1 MKRLCLFALFIAVLC
16 LTATAQP
23 LQLRLLNHWD
33 NPDGTV
39 ERGYAGHSI
48 WKWNEIPADKNRP
61 LPRSLRLRYEEYGRT
76 NQAYGI
82 NGTVL
87 NNVNAKPMMLSTD
100 MLRKTAR
107 IADILR
113 PYGIRVYLSVNFAS
127 PKSLGGLPTADPMDA
142 SVVEWWR
149 QKVDEIYSLIPDF
162 GGFLVKANSEGEP
175 GPMDYGCSHADG
187 ANMLAAA
194 LKQHGGIV
202 MWRAFVYSAT
212 GGDRANQA
220 YEEFVPLD
228 GKFADNVVL
237 QIKNGPI
244 DFQPLEPVSPLFFAM
259 KHTRLMAELQIT
271 QEYTGH
277 SIHTCYLAPMW
288 SDFFKQLEAQ
298 NVKLEG
304 VAGVANIGDT
314 PNWTANPLARANWM
328 AFGRLSCNPH
338 ASPQQIAEEFLQE
351 NFSRDP
357 RFVHPVTQ
365 LLMQSHQ
372 TLVRYMMPLGLHH
385 IFAAGHHYGPEPWC
399 ERRGWREDWL
409 PRYYHR
415 ADTIGIGF
423 NRSDHREPCVR
434 DENGSGNSLLY
445 PDPMCSLYNKR
456 ETCPEELLLWFHHV
470 PWTYQMKDG
479 RTLWENLCRQ
489 YDCGVAEAQAFVR
502 TWQSVRPYIDRKL
515 YEEQLWRFQRQAE
528 DAQWWRDACLQ
539 YFQTFARMPLPA
551 GSPAPVFPLKQ
562 LMDYRLDIDNY
573 TAPTPQQLPQVPET
587 VRLPRFFSDGM
598 VLQRDRRIPVWGW
611 AKQGTKVTVTLNGK
625 KASAVTDAMGRW
637 KILLPK
643 MKAGGPYELTVN
655 ERVIHNVLVGDV
667 YLCSGQSNMELPIR
681 RCMDVVSEMVR
692 DYANDRIRYLKLP
705 HQFNYLQPDSDVY
718 IRPWQNITPEN
729 CSEVS
734 ALCYF
739 MARELQTETNVPIG
753 IINSA
758 VGGTQ
763 VQAWMPQQVLE
774 QFDDYRSEFQ
784 HSKHHLAHWTD
795 SVGRQEQRAFHQWE
809 KQMNERDTVLHHW
822 RQEGYDFAAWQP
834 VDIFGDWSGGKN
846 GSYWFHFSVILPD
859 SLAGKT
865 ALLRVGAMKDA
876 DSTFVNGQYV
886 GNTTYEYPP
895 RKYNVPARLLHAGR
909 NDILVRLMSQSGRPT
924 FTPRKLYQLEV
935 GNQVF
940 PFAHSATMAVGCT
953 MPPRPAS
960 TYFVDCPSALYNAM
974 IAPLRDF
981 PVRGIV
987 WYQGESNIDN
997 THQYADYLA
1006 ALAASWRRQQGRE
1019 VPFVIVQLPRY
1030 DTPND
1035 PSDQE
1040 GWARIRQEQYV
1051 ASQRIP
1057 NAALILLMDTGE
1069 DNDIHPQDK
1078 HIVGHRVAQQMLR
1091 FILKHSST
1099 LR

>member
-175 GPMDYGCSHADG
+175 GPMDYGRSHADG

-288 SDFFKQLEAQ
+288 IDFFKQLEAQ

-328 AFGRLSCNPH
+328 AFGRLACNPH

-357 RFVHPVTQ
+357 RFVQPISQ

-434 DENGSGNSLLY
+434 DENGSGNSLL
-445 PDPMCSLYNKR
+445 
-456 ETCPEELLLWFHHV
+456 
-470 PWTYQMKDG
+470 
-479 RTLWENLCRQ
+479 
-489 YDCGVAEAQAFVR
+489 
-502 TWQSVRPYIDRKL
+502 
-515 YEEQLWRFQRQAE
+515 
-528 DAQWWRDACLQ
+528 
-539 YFQTFARMPLPA
+539 
-551 GSPAPVFPLKQ
+551 FPL
-562 LMDYRLDIDNY
+562 
-573 TAPTPQQLPQVPET
+573 QQ
-587 VRLPRFFSDGM
+587 
-598 VLQRDRRIPVWGW
+598 
-611 AKQGTKVTVTLNGK
+611 
-625 KASAVTDAMGRW
+625 
-637 KILLPK
+637 
-643 MKAGGPYELTVN
+643 AGDL
-655 ERVIHNVLVGDV
+655 
-667 YLCSGQSNMELPIR
+667 S
-681 RCMDVVSEMVR
+681 
-692 DYANDRIRYLKLP
+692 
-705 HQFNYLQPDSDVY
+705 
-718 IRPWQNITPEN
+718 
-729 CSEVS
+729 
-734 ALCYF
+734 
-739 MARELQTETNVPIG
+739 
-753 IINSA
+753 
-758 VGGTQ
+758 
-763 VQAWMPQQVLE
+763 
-774 QFDDYRSEFQ
+774 
-784 HSKHHLAHWTD
+784 
-795 SVGRQEQRAFHQWE
+795 
-809 KQMNERDTVLHHW
+809 
-822 RQEGYDFAAWQP
+822 
-834 VDIFGDWSGGKN
+834 
-846 GSYWFHFSVILPD
+846 
-859 SLAGKT
+859 
-865 ALLRVGAMKDA
+865 
-876 DSTFVNGQYV
+876 
-886 GNTTYEYPP
+886 
-895 RKYNVPARLLHAGR
+895 
-909 NDILVRLMSQSGRPT
+909 
-924 FTPRKLYQLEV
+924 
-935 GNQVF
+935 
-940 PFAHSATMAVGCT
+940 
-953 MPPRPAS
+953 
-960 TYFVDCPSALYNAM
+960 
-974 IAPLRDF
+974 
-981 PVRGIV
+981 
-987 WYQGESNIDN
+987 
-997 THQYADYLA
+997 
-1006 ALAASWRRQQGRE
+1006 
-1019 VPFVIVQLPRY
+1019 
-1030 DTPND
+1030 
-1035 PSDQE
+1035 
-1040 GWARIRQEQYV
+1040 
-1051 ASQRIP
+1051 
-1057 NAALILLMDTGE
+1057 
-1069 DNDIHPQDK
+1069 
-1078 HIVGHRVAQQMLR
+1078 
-1091 FILKHSST
+1091 
-1099 LR
+1099 